1 MAELQTDAI
10 FQAIKD
16 RVAADPAKA
25 KSVNGVFLYKI
36 TKDGKVAK
44 EWSKYSAKVKI
55 YCRIIIFGEV
65 QRLLELSCKSIR
77 STIFIIIYSKAL
89 S

>member
-1 MAELQTDAI
+1 VDLFNVIKSTSENIPQSVSTNMAELQTDAI

-44 EWSKYSAKVKI
+44 EWSKYSAK
-55 YCRIIIFGEV
+55 F
-65 QRLLELSCKSIR
+65 
-77 STIFIIIYSKAL
+77 
-89 S
+89 

>member
-1 MAELQTDAI
+1 VDLLNVIKSTSENIPQSVSTKMAELQTDAI

-44 EWSKYSAKVKI
+44 EWSK
-55 YCRIIIFGEV
+55 
-65 QRLLELSCKSIR
+65 
-77 STIFIIIYSKAL
+77 
-89 S
+89 